1 MLPDEAKNIDLE
13 LESELLAPSLGSRW
27 YLMATHSLECIQGEL
42 KLNSSIDFWLGPS
55 SSQLGDSRLA
65 RKCRGPDQDAHEYL

>member
-27 YLMATHSLECIQGEL
+27 YLMATR
-42 KLNSSIDFWLGPS
+42 SSNAS
-55 SSQLGDSRLA
+55 KAS
-65 RKCRGPDQDAHEYL
+65 